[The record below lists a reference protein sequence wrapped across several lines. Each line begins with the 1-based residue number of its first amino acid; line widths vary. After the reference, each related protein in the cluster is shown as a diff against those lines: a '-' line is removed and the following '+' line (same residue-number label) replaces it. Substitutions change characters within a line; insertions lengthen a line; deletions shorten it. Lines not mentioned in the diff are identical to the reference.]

1 MARFKSLPK
10 APKFKTLNNPS
21 SFKYVLFFCI
31 MLLVVFSIFYS
42 TKVFNFNIK
51 PEHFQEKTKWIV
63 KLIFSDTCPH
73 CVAFK
78 PTFEAVSQDKEKYFP
93 GMEIDFVK
101 SSVKDSEEYS
111 KFINNGIP
119 VVLIMQNAHKPD
131 AVDPSKT
138 LVGNINMNDFV
149 KQLKERLL

>member
-1 MARFKSLPK
+1 MARIKSLPK
-10 APKFKTLNNPS
+10 APKFKTLNNPPR
-21 SFKYVLFFCI
+21 FKYVLIFCV
-31 MLLVVFSIFYS
+31 MLLVVFSVLYS
-42 TKVFNFNIK
+42 TKIFNFK

-63 KLIFSDTCPH
+63 KLIYSDTCPH

-93 GMEIDFVK
+93 GMDVEFVK
-101 SSVKDSEEYS
+101 ASVKDSEEYS
-111 KFINNGIP
+111 QFINNGIP

-138 LVGNINMNDFV
+138 LVGNIKIEDFV
-149 KQLKERLL
+149 KQLKERLH